1 MSSKGFLFMN
11 ESEMV
16 SRQLSF
22 HLSALNL
29 FCFVFYPEDGRE
41 GKKNF
46 VDVYIGVWSFVE
58 LHYKSLKQK
67 NHEYCYYGTPKCS
80 TLNKEVN

>member
-29 FCFVFYPEDGRE
+29 FWFFYPEDGRE
-41 GKKNF
+41 GKKMF
-46 VDVYIGVWSFVE
+46 
-58 LHYKSLKQK
+58 
-67 NHEYCYYGTPKCS
+67 C
-80 TLNKEVN
+80 

>member
-41 GKKNF
+41 GKKMF
-46 VDVYIGVWSFVE
+46 
-58 LHYKSLKQK
+58 
-67 NHEYCYYGTPKCS
+67 C
-80 TLNKEVN
+80 

>member
-29 FCFVFYPEDGRE
+29 FCFLKMEE
-41 GKKNF
+41 KEKKCF

>member
-1 MSSKGFLFMN
+1 MI

-29 FCFVFYPEDGRE
+29 FCFFYLKMKEKE
-41 GKKNF
+41 KKCF
-46 VDVYIGVWSFVE
+46 VDVYIGVWSFIE
-58 LHYKSLKQK
+58 RYSLLKS
-67 NHEYCYYGTPKCS
+67 YTTSPS
-80 TLNKEVN
+80 NKRTTSIVIMERQSVQH